1 MHNLKNVKTAL
12 RGIWNHGKVLGRGM
26 VKALC
31 GAGAA
36 GLVWLGIH
44 GYAAV
49 PAEGGYVA
57 VCDFIAS
64 TAMLFL
70 AGLAMYLMGG
80 RCRKAGKK

>member
-1 MHNLKNVKTAL
+1 MKNFNIAI
-12 RGIWNHGKVLGRGM
+12 RCAWFHGKVLGRGV

-36 GLVWLGIH
+36 GLVWLGVH

-49 PAEGGYVA
+49 PTEGGYVA

-64 TAMLFL
+64 TAMVIL
-70 AGLAMYLMGG
+70 AVLAMYLMGG

>member
-1 MHNLKNVKTAL
+1 MKNFNIAI
-12 RGIWNHGKVLGRGM
+12 RCAWFHGKVLGRGV

-49 PAEGGYVA
+49 PTEGGYVA

-64 TAMLFL
+64 TAMVIL
-70 AGLAMYLMGG
+70 AVLAMYLMGG

>member
-1 MHNLKNVKTAL
+1 MNDCKTAL

-26 VKALC
+26 VKALS

>member
-1 MHNLKNVKTAL
+1 MKNFNIAI
-12 RGIWNHGKVLGRGM
+12 RCAWFHGKVLGRGV

-36 GLVWLGIH
+36 GLVWMGVH

-49 PAEGGYVA
+49 PTEGGYVA

-64 TAMLFL
+64 TAMVIL
-70 AGLAMYLMGG
+70 AVLAMYLMGG